1 MLFNYCIIDFNMHM
15 HDIFVCYYFG
25 TFEVLVSIKP
35 RKFADTH
42 SKSSK
47 TVLKF
52 QSFATLE
59 IESELL
65 ITVGL

>member
-1 MLFNYCIIDFNMHM
+1 M

-65 ITVGL
+65 ITVGLWLM